1 MDNRRALRTRKRL
14 ACTIECGD
22 GRSTGLI
29 LDVSATGLFVQTGAK
44 LDPGATVILEFEP
57 PGSAETVR
65 LSARVTRRKI
75 VPVRLQSVA
84 QAGVGVAVEDASEA
98 YFSMIAAFQDVGG
111 PAPAKSQPAAAS
123 RRPKLRTESF
133 RPKTARPAPSPE
145 EKKPALRRLRKRFKV
160 EVHEIG
166 GKGARIVEV
175 EALNVAAAGRRAL
188 EEIGEGWT
196 VAGCEL
202 A

>member
-1 MDNRRALRTRKRL
+1 MDNRRAERTRKRL
-14 ACTIECGD
+14 ACTIEYGD
-22 GRSTGLI
+22 RRSTGLI

-44 LDPGATVILEFEP
+44 LDPGATVTLEFEP
-57 PGSAETVR
+57 PGSADTVR
-65 LSARVTRRKI
+65 LAARVTRRKV
-75 VPVRLQSVA
+75 VPARLQSVA
-84 QAGVGVAVEDASEA
+84 QAGVGVAVANAPEA
-98 YFSMIAAFQDVGG
+98 YFTMIAAFQDRGG
-111 PAPAKSQPAAAS
+111 PAPS
-123 RRPKLRTESF
+123 RPSKPRTESF
-133 RPKTARPAPSPE
+133 RPKTARPAPPPE

-175 EALNVAAAGRRAL
+175 EALNVASAGRRAL

-202 A
+202 T